1 MACPAANTNSTVS
14 IVTSVGFAA
23 LDANDYV
30 TAVKRLRPDIA
41 ISLADV
47 VVKEA
52 KPSLKRMERMG
63 DRTQSWLRVL
73 AEGLRD
79 SRRQND
85 VKKTALFAPI
95 LPLEPEQQKY
105 YLEALEED
113 YNEDVDGFLV
123 YEAASVLSI
132 PEPMK
137 ERPRLGQCEPKD
149 PHDLLRDVALGVD
162 LHTVPFVNALSDAG
176 IALDFEFP
184 TPGGPTES
192 DSNSEPR
199 PHTPAALGIDLWDT
213 SHATDLSSLKAQCTC
228 YTCTNHHRAYLNHL
242 LSAKEMLAWV
252 LLQVHNHHILD
263 QFFTGIR
270 ESLQNNTFDREQT
283 HFSDFYQRDFP
294 QKTGEGPRVRGYQVK
309 SKGGGEPR
317 KNVLAFRTLGA
328 MKNER
333 KQAMEREREGKVDDR
348 AEKLREEREEGDGLE
363 VGISAE
369 DFEVKGLG
377 EKSENS

>member
-1 MACPAANTNSTVS
+1 MACPTANTNSTVS
-14 IVTSVGFAA
+14 IVTSVGFAT

-30 TAVKRLRPDIA
+30 AAVKRLRPDIA

-47 VVKEA
+47 VVKEV

-73 AEGLRD
+73 AEGLRI
-79 SRRQND
+79 SRQQED

-95 LPLEPEQQKY
+95 LPLEPDQQKY

-113 YNEDVDGFLV
+113 YSEDVAGFMV
-123 YEAASVLSI
+123 CEATSILSI
-132 PEPMK
+132 PESMK

-149 PHDLLRDVALGVD
+149 PHDLLRDIALGVD
-162 LHTVPFVNALSDAG
+162 LHTVPFVNALSNAG

-184 TPGGPTES
+184 APDGLTEP
-192 DSNSEPR
+192 DSKSRDASRKSHP
-199 PHTPAALGIDLWDT
+199 LGVDLWDT
-213 SHATDLSSLKAQCTC
+213 SHATDLSPLKAQCTC
-228 YTCTNHHRAYLNHL
+228 YTCTNHHRAYLHHL

-252 LLQVHNHHILD
+252 LLQVHNHHVLD
-263 QFFTGIR
+263 QLFTGIR
-270 ESLQNNTFDREQT
+270 KSLQDNTFDRQRT
-283 HFSDFYQRDFP
+283 HFSDFYEREFP
-294 QKTGEGPRVRGYQVK
+294 RKTGEGPRIRGYQVK

-333 KQAMEREREGKVDDR
+333 KQAMEREGKVVVDDK
-348 AEKLREEREEGDGLE
+348 AEKLKEETD

-369 DFEVKGLG
+369 DFEVKGMG
-377 EKSENS
+377 EKSESP